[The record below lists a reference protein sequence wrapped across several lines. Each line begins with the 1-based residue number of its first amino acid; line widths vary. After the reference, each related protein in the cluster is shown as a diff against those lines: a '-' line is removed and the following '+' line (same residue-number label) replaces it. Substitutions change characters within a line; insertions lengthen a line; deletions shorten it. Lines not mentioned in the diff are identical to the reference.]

1 MSHFNEL
8 YKTVRTL
15 LGDVALIPSY
25 SSNQLDFGISLA
37 LLQDVAFSEGA
48 EDVTGG
54 HYIEPDVTEKADK
67 MRISIKAAICLL
79 SPSSGAFSYRT
90 KVLSVTRENG
100 NNAHLGYLKEL
111 LRQVTDGEV
120 TCASE
125 TEWDLFLRGSL
136 DAVVKLSRFPD

>member
-8 YKTVRTL
+8 YRTVRTL
-15 LGDVALIPSY
+15 LGDVAPIPSY
-25 SSNQLDFGISLA
+25 STSQIDFGISLA
-37 LLQDVAFSEGA
+37 LLQDTAFSEGA

-54 HYIEPDVTEKADK
+54 HYIEPDVSVKSDK
-67 MRISIKAAICLL
+67 MRLSIRSAICLL

-90 KVLSVTRENG
+90 KVLAVTRENS

-136 DAVVKLSRFPD
+136 DAINALSRFPD